1 MVLDKKVVGI
11 IMIGFSVALNV
22 SLLVVFFEKY
32 SNKRDQSECC
42 CYPTSNINTKNQS
55 SACIVTNIRYKA
67 D

>member
-1 MVLDKKVVGI
+1 
-11 IMIGFSVALNV
+11 MIGFSVALNV